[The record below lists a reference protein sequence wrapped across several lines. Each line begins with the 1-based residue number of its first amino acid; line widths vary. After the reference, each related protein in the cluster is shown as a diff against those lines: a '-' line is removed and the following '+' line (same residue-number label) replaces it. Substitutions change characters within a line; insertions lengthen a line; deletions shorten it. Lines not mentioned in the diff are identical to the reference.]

1 METYTYAQY
10 EASAQ
15 ALRQRLGDF
24 RPRVL
29 LILGSGLG
37 ALDDAVEDPIV
48 VPYAEVPHMKFSPA
62 PGHTG
67 RFLFGPLAGPRVAV
81 MQGRLHT

>member
-1 METYTYAQY
+1 MEQYTYAQY

-15 ALRQRLGDF
+15 ALRERLGEF

-37 ALDDAVEDPIV
+37 ALGTPWRT
-48 VPYAEVPHMKFSPA
+48 PS
-62 PGHTG
+62 
-67 RFLFGPLAGPRVAV
+67 LFPTP
-81 MQGRLHT
+81 TCPT